1 MKQYTQQYTKQH
13 TQQYV
18 KHPAQHRPAR
28 PEGLALRKGTT
39 AMPELT
45 SRRGLLFGTAA
56 VSAGVLL
63 AGCTSNES
71 DDEPA
76 SNDQPAADDKKGKQ
90 VTIGFAGPQA
100 DHGWLNAIND
110 NAKSRAKKYED
121 VTLEITEG
129 SNDTAAQI
137 GQIET
142 LINKKVDVLVIL
154 PADGKALTQVGLK
167 AMRAGI
173 PVVNLDRIFNS
184 PQAYRCYIGGDNFG
198 MGLNAGHYIGE
209 QLKDKKNAKVIELA
223 GLDNLELTKQ
233 RTAGFDAALK
243 NYPNIKKV
251 ARQAAEFTVESG
263 QAKMSQ
269 LLQAQSSFD
278 ALWNHDDDQGV
289 GALRAIEQAG
299 RDDFIM
305 VGGAGALSAMQAIES
320 DNSVLKAT
328 VLYPPTMAASAIDL
342 ARALGQGKGVSG
354 LAEFEIPSSLTL
366 YSAVVDKENVK
377 TYLPTGFK

>member
-1 MKQYTQQYTKQH
+1 MS
-13 TQQYV
+13 
-18 KHPAQHRPAR
+18 P
-28 PEGLALRKGTT
+28 
-39 AMPELT
+39 LT
-45 SRRGLLFGTAA
+45 SRRGLLFTAAA
-56 VSAGVLL
+56 VSTGALL
-63 AGCTSNES
+63 TGCTSNETK
-71 DDEPA
+71 DEKPA
-76 SNDQPAADDKKGKQ
+76 GSGQPAADGAPGKH

-110 NAKSRAKKYED
+110 QAKGRARKYSD
-121 VTLEITEG
+121 VSLEITEG

-142 LINKKVDVLVIL
+142 LINKKVDVLVVL
-154 PADGKALTQVGLK
+154 PADGKALTQAGLK

-173 PVVNLDRIFNS
+173 PVVNLDRVFNT
-184 PQAYRCYIGGDNFG
+184 PQAYRCWIGGDNYG

-209 QLKDKKNAKVIELA
+209 KLKGKAGARVVELA

-233 RTAGFDAALK
+233 RSQGFDDALK

-263 QAKMSQ
+263 QAKMAQ
-269 LLQAQSSFD
+269 LLQAQPEFD

-299 RDDFIM
+299 RDGFLM
-305 VGGAGALSAMQAIES
+305 VGGAGALTAFQAIKQ
-320 DNSVLKAT
+320 DDGVLKAT

-342 ARALGQGKGVSG
+342 ARALGQGKGVGG
-354 LAEFEIPSSLTL
+354 LAEYEIPSSITL
-366 YSAVVDKENVK
+366 YSAVVDKTNVDQ
-377 TYLPTGFK
+377 YMSTGFR

>member
-1 MKQYTQQYTKQH
+1 MART
-13 TQQYV
+13 
-18 KHPAQHRPAR
+18 PA
-28 PEGLALRKGTT
+28 
-39 AMPELT
+39 T
-45 SRRGLLFGTAA
+45 SRRSLLFGTAA
-56 VSAGVLL
+56 VSAGALL
-63 AGCTSNES
+63 TACTSNEPS
-71 DDEPA
+71 GQEQAANNAPV
-76 SNDQPAADDKKGKQ
+76 ADDKPGKQ

-110 NAKSRAKKYED
+110 NAKKRAEKYSD

-129 SNDTAAQI
+129 SNDTAQQI

-173 PVVNLDRIFNS
+173 PVVNLDRIFNT
-184 PQAYRCYIGGDNFG
+184 PQAYRCWIGGDNYG

-209 QLKDKKNAKVIELA
+209 QLKDKPNAKVVELA
-223 GLDNLELTKQ
+223 GLDNLELTQQ
-233 RTAGFDAALK
+233 RTQGFDDALK

-251 ARQAAEFTVESG
+251 ARQAADFTVESG
-263 QAKMSQ
+263 QAKMAQ
-269 LLQAQSSFD
+269 LLQAQRDFD

-299 RDDFIM
+299 RDDFLM
-305 VGGAGALSAMQAIES
+305 VGGAGAKSAMDAIKGG
-320 DNSVLKAT
+320 NSVLKAT

-354 LAEFEIPSSLTL
+354 MAEMEIPTSLTL
-366 YSAVVDKENVK
+366 YSAVVTEDNVDQ
-377 TYLPTGFK
+377 YLPTGFV

>member
-1 MKQYTQQYTKQH
+1 MSH
-13 TQQYV
+13 L
-18 KHPAQHRPAR
+18 P
-28 PEGLALRKGTT
+28 
-39 AMPELT
+39 
-45 SRRGLLFGTAA
+45 SRRGLLFGSAA
-56 VSAGVLL
+56 VSAGVVL

-71 DDEPA
+71 KDEKTGA
-76 SNDQPAADDKKGKQ
+76 DDQPVADDKPGKR

-110 NAKSRAKKYED
+110 NAKRRARKYAD

-142 LINKKVDVLVIL
+142 LINKKVDVLVVL

-173 PVVNLDRIFNS
+173 PVVNLDRVFNS
-184 PQAYRCYIGGDNFG
+184 PQAYRCWIGGDNYG

-209 QLKDKKNAKVIELA
+209 KLKGKASARVVELA
-223 GLDNLELTKQ
+223 GLDNLELTRQ
-233 RTAGFDAALK
+233 RTKGFDDALK

-251 ARQAAEFTVESG
+251 ARQAADFTVESG
-263 QAKMSQ
+263 QAKMAQ
-269 LLQAQSSFD
+269 LLQAQSKFD

-299 RDDFIM
+299 RDDFLM
-305 VGGAGALSAMQAIES
+305 VGGAGALAAFQAIKRG
-320 DNSVLKAT
+320 DSVLKAT

-342 ARALGQGKGVSG
+342 ARALGQSKGIGG
-354 LAEFEIPSSLTL
+354 LAEFEIPASITL
-366 YSAVVDKENVK
+366 YSAVVDKENVDQ
-377 TYLPTGFK
+377 YMPTGFR

>member
-1 MKQYTQQYTKQH
+1 
-13 TQQYV
+13 
-18 KHPAQHRPAR
+18 
-28 PEGLALRKGTT
+28 
-39 AMPELT
+39 MPESTPFT

-56 VSAGVLL
+56 VGAGVLL

-71 DDEPA
+71 DDEPTA
-76 SNDQPAADDKKGKQ
+76 NDQPAAADTPGKA

-110 NAKSRAKKYED
+110 NAKSRAKKYSD

-173 PVVNLDRIFNS
+173 PVVNLDRIFNT
-184 PQAYRCYIGGDNFG
+184 PQAYRCWIGGDNYG

-209 QLKDKKNAKVIELA
+209 QLKDVDGAKVIELA
-223 GLDNLELTKQ
+223 GLDNLELTQQ
-233 RTAGFDAALK
+233 RTKGFDDALK

-263 QAKMSQ
+263 QAKMAQ
-269 LLQAQSSFD
+269 LLQAQPSFN

-299 RDDFIM
+299 RDDFLM
-305 VGGAGALSAMQAIES
+305 VGGAGALSAFQAIKQ
-320 DNSVLKAT
+320 DNGVLKAT

-342 ARALGQGKGVSG
+342 ARALGQAKGVSG
-354 LAEFEIPSSLTL
+354 LAEFEIPSSLTC
-366 YSAVVDKENVK
+366 YSAVVDKDNVDQ
-377 TYLPTGFK
+377 YMPTGFK

>member
-1 MKQYTQQYTKQH
+1 
-13 TQQYV
+13 
-18 KHPAQHRPAR
+18 
-28 PEGLALRKGTT
+28 
-39 AMPELT
+39 MPEST
-45 SRRGLLFGTAA
+45 PFASRRGLLFGTAA
-56 VSAGVLL
+56 VGAGVLL

-71 DDEPA
+71 DNEPA
-76 SNDQPAADDKKGKQ
+76 ANDQPAAADTPGKA

-110 NAKSRAKKYED
+110 NAKSRAKKYSD

-129 SNDTAAQI
+129 ANDTAAQI

-173 PVVNLDRIFNS
+173 PVVNLDRIFNT
-184 PQAYRCYIGGDNFG
+184 PQAYRCWIGGDNYG

-209 QLKDKKNAKVIELA
+209 KLKDVDDAKVIELA

-233 RTAGFDAALK
+233 RTQGFDDALK

-251 ARQAAEFTVESG
+251 ARQAADFTVESG
-263 QAKMSQ
+263 QAKMAQ
-269 LLQAQSSFD
+269 LLQAQPKFD

-289 GALRAIEQAG
+289 GALRAIAQAG
-299 RDDFIM
+299 RDDFLM
-305 VGGAGALSAMQAIES
+305 VGGAGALSAFQAIKQ
-320 DNSVLKAT
+320 DNGVLKAT

-342 ARALGQGKGVSG
+342 ARALGQSKGIGG
-354 LAEFEIPSSLTL
+354 LSEFEIPTSLTL
-366 YSAVVDKENVK
+366 YSAVVDKTNVDQ
-377 TYLPTGFK
+377 YMPTGFK

>member
-1 MKQYTQQYTKQH
+1 
-13 TQQYV
+13 
-18 KHPAQHRPAR
+18 
-28 PEGLALRKGTT
+28 
-39 AMPELT
+39 MPEFT
-45 SRRGLLFGTAA
+45 SRRGLLFGAAA
-56 VSAGVLL
+56 VSAGAVLT
-63 AGCTSNES
+63 GCTSNES
-71 DDEPA
+71 KDSDGDTSGDNKQA
-76 SNDQPAADDKKGKQ
+76 VADDKPGKR

-110 NAKSRAKKYED
+110 NARSRAKRYKD
-121 VTLEITEG
+121 VTLEATEG

-137 GQIET
+137 GQVET

-173 PVVNLDRIFNS
+173 PVVNLDRIFAS
-184 PQAYRCYIGGDNFG
+184 AQAYRCWIGGDNYG

-209 QLKDKKNAKVIELA
+209 KLKDRKNAKVVELA

-233 RTAGFDAALK
+233 RTKGFDDALK
-243 NYPNIKKV
+243 NYSNIEKV

-263 QAKMSQ
+263 QSKMSQ
-269 LLQAQSSFD
+269 LLQAQKNFD

-299 RDDFIM
+299 RDDFMM
-305 VGGAGALSAMQAIES
+305 VGGAGALSAFEEIKQ
-320 DNSVLKAT
+320 DRGVLKAT

-354 LAEFEIPSSLTL
+354 MAEFEIPASLTL
-366 YSAVVDKENVK
+366 YSAVVDKDNVDQ
-377 TYLPTGFK
+377 YMSTGFK

>member
-1 MKQYTQQYTKQH
+1 
-13 TQQYV
+13 
-18 KHPAQHRPAR
+18 
-28 PEGLALRKGTT
+28 
-39 AMPELT
+39 MPEFT

-56 VSAGVLL
+56 VSAGALL
-63 AGCTSNES
+63 VGCTSNETK
-71 DDEPA
+71 DDPA
-76 SNDQPAADDKKGKQ
+76 AADQPAADDKPGKA

-100 DHGWLNAIND
+100 DHGWLNAINQ
-110 NAKSRAKKYED
+110 NAKSRAERYED

-129 SNDTAAQI
+129 SNDTAQQI

-142 LINKKVDVLVIL
+142 LINKKVDVLVVL

-184 PQAYRCYIGGDNFG
+184 PQAYRCWIGGDNYG

-209 QLKDKKNAKVIELA
+209 KLKDKGDARVIELA

-233 RTAGFDAALK
+233 RTKGFDDALK

-263 QAKMSQ
+263 QAKMAQ
-269 LLQAQSSFD
+269 LLQAQSKFD

-299 RDDFIM
+299 RDDFLM
-305 VGGAGALSAMQAIES
+305 VGGAGALSAFQAIKK
-320 DNSVLKAT
+320 DDGVLKAT

-342 ARALGQGKGVSG
+342 ARALGQAKGVSG

-366 YSAVVDKENVK
+366 YSAVVDKDNVDQ
-377 TYLPTGFK
+377 YMSTGFK

>member
-1 MKQYTQQYTKQH
+1 
-13 TQQYV
+13 
-18 KHPAQHRPAR
+18 
-28 PEGLALRKGTT
+28 
-39 AMPELT
+39 MPQIP
-45 SRRGLLFGTAA
+45 SRRGILFGTAA
-56 VSAGVLL
+56 VGAGAFLT
-63 AGCTSNES
+63 ACTSNDPKSENT
-71 DDEPA
+71 A
-76 SNDQPAADDKKGKQ
+76 SATNQPAADDKPGKQ

-110 NAKSRAKKYED
+110 NAKNRAKKYSD

-184 PQAYRCYIGGDNFG
+184 PQAYRCWIGGDNYG
-198 MGLNAGHYIGE
+198 MGFNAGQYIGE
-209 QLKDKKNAKVIELA
+209 KLKDKQDAKVVELA
-223 GLDNLELTKQ
+223 GIDNLELTKQ
-233 RTAGFDAALK
+233 RTQGFDDALK

-263 QAKMSQ
+263 QAKMAQ
-269 LLQAQSSFD
+269 LLQAQKQID

-289 GALRAIEQAG
+289 GALRAIDQAG
-299 RDDFIM
+299 RDEFLM
-305 VGGAGALSAMQAIES
+305 VGGAGALSAFEAIKA
-320 DNSVLKAT
+320 DNGVLKAT

-342 ARALGQGKGVSG
+342 ARALGQSKGVSG
-354 LAEFEIPSSLTL
+354 MAEFEIPAQITL
-366 YSAVVDKENVK
+366 YSAVVDKDNVDQ
-377 TYLPTGFK
+377 YMPTGFK